1 MREDIVKRIE
11 ENVSVKKSI
20 LNDAHLIDTIE
31 RAATIVVNAIKNG
44 NKIIFCG
51 NGGSAADSQHLAAEL
66 IGKFYFNRRSL
77 PAVSLTVNTS
87 IITAI
92 GNDFG
97 FDKVFARQLEG
108 IGKAG
113 DVLIGLSTSGNSENV
128 VEAFRLAKEIG
139 IITIA
144 FTGES
149 GGILRN
155 LADIL
160 INVPSNDTPRIQEA
174 HIMVGHIIC
183 ELVEKEFVV
192 NGRQE

>member
-11 ENVSVKKSI
+11 ENIGVKKSI

-31 RAATIVVNAIKNG
+31 RAATAVVNAIKNG

-66 IGKFYFNRRSL
+66 IGEFYFNRRSL

-97 FDKVFARQLEG
+97 FEKVFARQLEG
-108 IGKAG
+108 IGKVG

-128 VEAFRLAKEIG
+128 VEVFRLAKELG
-139 IITIA
+139 ISTVA

-149 GGILRN
+149 GGILRD

-183 ELVEKEFVV
+183 ELVEKEFLI
-192 NGRQE
+192 NGK

>member
-11 ENVSVKKSI
+11 ENIGVKKSI
-20 LNDAHLIDTIE
+20 LNDTHLIDTIE
-31 RAATIVVNAIKNG
+31 RAATVVVTAIKNG
-44 NKIIFCG
+44 NKVIFCG

-128 VEAFRLAKEIG
+128 VEAFRLAKELG
-139 IITIA
+139 ISTIA

-149 GGILRN
+149 GGILRD

-160 INVPSNDTPRIQEA
+160 INVPSNDTPRIQEV

>member
-11 ENVSVKKSI
+11 ENIGVKKSI

-31 RAATIVVNAIKNG
+31 RAATAVVNAIKNG

-66 IGKFYFNRRSL
+66 IGKFYFNRQPL

-108 IGKAG
+108 IGRTG

-128 VEAFRLAKEIG
+128 VEAFRIAKKIG
-139 IITIA
+139 IKTVA
-144 FTGES
+144 FTGAN
-149 GGILRN
+149 GGVLKDF
-155 LADIL
+155 ADIL

-174 HIMVGHIIC
+174 HILIGHIIC
-183 ELVEKEFVV
+183 ELVEKEFV
-192 NGRQE
+192 NNQ

>member
-11 ENVSVKKSI
+11 ENISVKKSI
-20 LNDAHLIDTIE
+20 LSDTHLIDAIE
-31 RAATIVVNAIKNG
+31 RAATVVVNAIKNG

-128 VEAFRLAKEIG
+128 VEAFRLAKELG
-139 IITIA
+139 ISTVA

-155 LADIL
+155 IADIL
-160 INVPSNDTPRIQEA
+160 INVPSSDTPRIQEA

-192 NGRQE
+192 NSRQE

>member
-11 ENVSVKKSI
+11 ENIGVKKSI
-20 LNDAHLIDTIE
+20 LNDTHLIDTIE
-31 RAATIVVNAIKNG
+31 RAATVVVTAIKNG
-44 NKIIFCG
+44 NKVIFCG

-97 FDKVFARQLEG
+97 FNKVFARQLEG

-139 IITIA
+139 ISTIA

-192 NGRQE
+192 NSR

>member
-1 MREDIVKRIE
+1 MEDIVKRIE
-11 ENVSVKKSI
+11 ENISVKKSI

-31 RAATIVVNAIKNG
+31 RAATIVVNAIKND
-44 NKIIFCG
+44 NKVIFCG

-128 VEAFRLAKEIG
+128 VEAFRLAKELG
-139 IITIA
+139 ISTIA

-149 GGILRN
+149 GGILRD

-160 INVPSNDTPRIQEA
+160 INVPSRDTPRIQEA

>member
-11 ENVSVKKSI
+11 ENISVKKSI
-20 LNDAHLIDTIE
+20 LSDTHLIDTIE
-31 RAATIVVNAIKNG
+31 RAATVVVNAIENG
-44 NKIIFCG
+44 NKVIFCG

-66 IGKFYFNRRSL
+66 IGKFYFNRHSL
-77 PAVSLTVNTS
+77 PAISLTVNTS

-97 FDKVFARQLEG
+97 FDKAFARQLEG

-113 DVLIGLSTSGNSENV
+113 DVLIGLSTSGNSENL

-139 IITIA
+139 ISTIA

-192 NGRQE
+192 NSRQE

>member
-11 ENVSVKKSI
+11 ENIGVKKSI
-20 LNDAHLIDTIE
+20 LNDTHLIDTIE
-31 RAATIVVNAIKNG
+31 RAATVVVTAIKNG
-44 NKIIFCG
+44 NKVIFCG

-113 DVLIGLSTSGNSENV
+113 DVLIGLSTSGNSENL
-128 VEAFRLAKEIG
+128 VEAFRLAKELG
-139 IITIA
+139 ISTIA

-149 GGILRN
+149 GGILRD

-160 INVPSNDTPRIQEA
+160 INVPSGDTPRIQEA

-183 ELVEKEFVV
+183 ELVEKEFLI
-192 NGRQE
+192 NGK

>member
-11 ENVSVKKSI
+11 ENIGVKKSI

-31 RAATIVVNAIKNG
+31 RAATAVVNAIKNG

-97 FDKVFARQLEG
+97 FEKVFARQLEG
-108 IGKAG
+108 IGKVG

-128 VEAFRLAKEIG
+128 VEVFRLAKELG
-139 IITIA
+139 ISTVA

-149 GGILRN
+149 GGILRD

-192 NGRQE
+192 NGR

>member
-11 ENVSVKKSI
+11 ENISVKKSI

-31 RAATIVVNAIKNG
+31 RAATVVVNAIKNG
-44 NKIIFCG
+44 NKVIFCG

-66 IGKFYFNRRSL
+66 IGKFYFSRRSL

-97 FDKVFARQLEG
+97 FEKVFARQLEG

-128 VEAFRLAKEIG
+128 MEAFRLAKELG
-139 IITIA
+139 ISTLA

-149 GGILRN
+149 GGILRD

>member
-11 ENVSVKKSI
+11 ENISVKKNI
-20 LNDAHLIDTIE
+20 LNDTHLIDTIE
-31 RAATIVVNAIKNG
+31 RAATVVVTAIKNG
-44 NKIIFCG
+44 NKVIFCG

-87 IITAI
+87 MITAI

-97 FDKVFARQLEG
+97 FNKVFARQLEG

-139 IITIA
+139 ISTIA

-192 NGRQE
+192 NSR

>member
-11 ENVSVKKSI
+11 ENIGVKKSI

-31 RAATIVVNAIKNG
+31 RAATVVVNAIKNG
-44 NKIIFCG
+44 NKVIFCG

-77 PAVSLTVNTS
+77 PAISLTVNTS

-97 FDKVFARQLEG
+97 FEKVFSRQLEG
-108 IGKAG
+108 VGKAG

-128 VEAFRLAKEIG
+128 VEAFRLAKELG
-139 IITIA
+139 ISTVA

>member
-1 MREDIVKRIE
+1 MKEDIAKRIE
-11 ENVSVKKSI
+11 ESISVKNNI
-20 LNDAHLIDTIE
+20 LNDTCLIDAIE
-31 RAATIVVNAIKNG
+31 RATTIVVSAIKNG
-44 NKIIFCG
+44 NKVIFCG

-66 IGKFYFNRRSL
+66 IGKFYFNRQPL

-108 IGKAG
+108 IGRTG

-128 VEAFRLAKEIG
+128 VEAFRIAKKIG
-139 IITIA
+139 IKTVA
-144 FTGES
+144 FTGAN
-149 GGILRN
+149 GGVLKDF
-155 LADIL
+155 ADIL

-174 HIMVGHIIC
+174 HILIGHIIC
-183 ELVEKEFVV
+183 ELVEKEFV
-192 NGRQE
+192 NNQ

>member
-11 ENVSVKKSI
+11 ENIGVKKSI
-20 LNDAHLIDTIE
+20 LNDTHLIDTIE
-31 RAATIVVNAIKNG
+31 RAATVVVTAIKNG
-44 NKIIFCG
+44 NKVIFCG

>member
-1 MREDIVKRIE
+1 MRENIVRQIE
-11 ENVSVKKSI
+11 DSINVKKSI
-20 LNDAHLIDTIE
+20 LDDRHIVDKIE
-31 RAATIVVNAIKNG
+31 RVSTMVIEAIKNG
-44 NKIIFCG
+44 NKVIFCG

-66 IGKFYFNRRSL
+66 IGKFYFNRQSL

-108 IGKAG
+108 IGKTG

-128 VEAFRLAKEIG
+128 VEAFKLAKKIG
-139 IITIA
+139 IKTIA
-144 FTGES
+144 LTGEN
-149 GGILRN
+149 GGILKD

-160 INVPSNDTPRIQEA
+160 INVPSNNTPRIQEA
-174 HIMVGHIIC
+174 HIMIGHIIC
-183 ELVEKEFVV
+183 ELVEKEFVSK
-192 NGRQE
+192 G

>member
-11 ENVSVKKSI
+11 ENIGVKKSI
-20 LNDAHLIDTIE
+20 LNDTHLIDTIE
-31 RAATIVVNAIKNG
+31 RAATVVVTAIKNG
-44 NKIIFCG
+44 NKVIFCG

-128 VEAFRLAKEIG
+128 VEAFRLAKELG
-139 IITIA
+139 ISTVA

-149 GGILRN
+149 GGILRD

-160 INVPSNDTPRIQEA
+160 INVPSSDTPRIQEA
-174 HIMVGHIIC
+174 HMMVGHIIC

>member
-11 ENVSVKKSI
+11 ENIGMKKSI
-20 LNDAHLIDTIE
+20 LNDTHLIDTIE
-31 RAATIVVNAIKNG
+31 RAATVVVSAIKNG
-44 NKIIFCG
+44 NKVIFCG

-97 FDKVFARQLEG
+97 FEKVFSRQLEG

-128 VEAFRLAKEIG
+128 VEAFRLAKELG
-139 IITIA
+139 ISTIA

-149 GGILRN
+149 GGILRD

-160 INVPSNDTPRIQEA
+160 INVPSSDTPRIQEA

-192 NGRQE
+192 NGREE

>member
-1 MREDIVKRIE
+1 MREDIVKRIK
-11 ENVSVKKSI
+11 ENIGVKKSI

-31 RAATIVVNAIKNG
+31 RATTVVVNAIKNG
-44 NKIIFCG
+44 NKVIFCG

-87 IITAI
+87 IVTAI

-149 GGILRN
+149 GGILRG

-192 NGRQE
+192 NSRQE

>member
-11 ENVSVKKSI
+11 ENIGVKKSI

-31 RAATIVVNAIKNG
+31 RAATVVVNAIKNG
-44 NKIIFCG
+44 NKVIFCG

-66 IGKFYFNRRSL
+66 IGKFYFSRRSL

-97 FDKVFARQLEG
+97 FEKVFARQLEG

-128 VEAFRLAKEIG
+128 MEAFRLAKELG
-139 IITIA
+139 ISTLA

-149 GGILRN
+149 GGILRD

-160 INVPSNDTPRIQEA
+160 INVPSSDTPRIQEA

>member
-11 ENVSVKKSI
+11 ENISAKKSI

-31 RAATIVVNAIKNG
+31 RAATVVVNAIKNG

-97 FDKVFARQLEG
+97 FDKIFARQLEG

-128 VEAFRLAKEIG
+128 VEAFRLAKELG
-139 IITIA
+139 ISTIA
-144 FTGES
+144 FTGEG

-160 INVPSNDTPRIQEA
+160 INVPSSDTPRIQEA

>member
-11 ENVSVKKSI
+11 ENISVKKSI

-31 RAATIVVNAIKNG
+31 RAATAVVNAIKNG

-97 FDKVFARQLEG
+97 FEKVFARQLEG
-108 IGKAG
+108 IGKVG

-128 VEAFRLAKEIG
+128 VEVFRLAKELG
-139 IITIA
+139 ISTVA

-149 GGILRN
+149 GGILRD

-183 ELVEKEFVV
+183 ELVEKEFLI
-192 NGRQE
+192 NGR

>member
-11 ENVSVKKSI
+11 ENISVKKSI
-20 LNDAHLIDTIE
+20 LSDTHLIDTIE
-31 RAATIVVNAIKNG
+31 RAATVVVNAIKNG
-44 NKIIFCG
+44 NKVIFCG

-77 PAVSLTVNTS
+77 PAISLTVNTS

-128 VEAFRLAKEIG
+128 VEAFRLAKELG
-139 IITIA
+139 ISTVA

-155 LADIL
+155 LTDIL
-160 INVPSNDTPRIQEA
+160 INIPSNDTPRIQEA

-192 NGRQE
+192 NSRQE

>member
-11 ENVSVKKSI
+11 ENIGVKKSI
-20 LNDAHLIDTIE
+20 LNDTHLIDTIE
-31 RAATIVVNAIKNG
+31 RAATVVVTAIKNG
-44 NKIIFCG
+44 NKVIFCG

-174 HIMVGHIIC
+174 HILIGHIIC
-183 ELVEKEFVV
+183 ELVEKEFV
-192 NGRQE
+192 NNQ